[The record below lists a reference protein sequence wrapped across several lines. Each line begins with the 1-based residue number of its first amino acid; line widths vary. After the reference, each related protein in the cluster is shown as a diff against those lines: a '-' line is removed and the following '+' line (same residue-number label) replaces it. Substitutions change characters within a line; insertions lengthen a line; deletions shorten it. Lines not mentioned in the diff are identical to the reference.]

1 MDFRQQISKNK
12 RMSGVL
18 VFGFVL
24 LLASLGYAIG
34 FFWLGSPSFGLGIA
48 VFISIIYALIGYFA
62 GANMALSSVGAIEI
76 TPETSDQK
84 HKQIYN
90 IVEEIRLSSG
100 VPMPRVWVIPS
111 NALNAF
117 ATGMSPEKG
126 HVAFTEGLIR
136 KLNREEIKAVAAH
149 EVAHIKNYDIRLMLF
164 ASVLAGAIVMIA
176 EIGFRAALFG
186 GGGRNRDG
194 RGAIFMFFIGLA
206 FAILAVILA
215 QLARMALSRN
225 REYLADATAVEFTRY
240 PEGLA
245 SALEKIA
252 GDTTQLRGASSLTS
266 EMFIKDPVKKNFMH
280 SLFATHP
287 PIEDR
292 IARLRNRG

>member
-1 MDFRQQISKNK
+1 MDFRQQISRN
-12 RMSGVL
+12 RALSGVL

-24 LLASLGYAIG
+24 LLAMMGYAIG
-34 FFWLGSPSFGLGIA
+34 FFFLGSPSFGLGIA
-48 VFISIIYALIGYFA
+48 VFISIIYALIGYYA

-76 TPETSDQK
+76 TPETSDHK
-84 HKQIYN
+84 HKQIHN
-90 IVEEIRLSSG
+90 IVDEVRIAAG
-100 VPMPRVWVIPS
+100 VPMPRVWVIPTH
-111 NALNAF
+111 ALNAF
-117 ATGMSPEKG
+117 ATGIKPEKG

-136 KLNREEIKAVAAH
+136 KLDREELKAVAAH
-149 EVAHIKNYDIRLMLF
+149 EIAHIKNYDIRLMLL
-164 ASVLAGAIVMIA
+164 ASVLAGAIVMI
-176 EIGFRAALFG
+176 GFRSALWG
-186 GGGRNRDG
+186 GNGNNRDG
-194 RGAIFMFFIGLA
+194 RSAILMFFLGLA
-206 FAILAVILA
+206 FSILAVILA
-215 QLARMALSRN
+215 QLAKMALSRK

-252 GDTTQLRGASSLTS
+252 GDATQLRGASSFTS

-292 IARLRNRG
+292 IARLRNR